1 MSQHPR
7 FYQSLKATLS
17 RINSQSSESS
27 GVASLSF
34 ATPKNLNRVVDIE
47 EDAQSCAEVSCEDP
61 QWEVDKL
68 FQTMRDAIVI
78 TDPQGRYLRANAA
91 AMILFGGTIKE
102 LLGRR
107 LVDFLSPEVDFSQ
120 EWQDWQVQGW
130 ISGETK
136 LRRLDGTELF
146 VDYSATKDFLP
157 GFDLF
162 MLRDITERKRS
173 AAALLASERKYRAV
187 SEQATE
193 GIYWYDADTSLLVE
207 ANPAFCKMIGY
218 TQAEIPQL
226 RIFQFVIDQQE
237 NLRQSLQTIL
247 TKKSCFLGKHNY
259 RRRDGSLLV
268 VEVNATLVLE
278 ENRRLICCVVRDTEN
293 LSQQNP
299 WYAVIENMPMMM
311 NALDDNLNFIAWN
324 KECERVTG
332 YSAAEVIN
340 NPGAIKLFYPDPQYR
355 QTMLETWQETGNSFR
370 DWQLDITCKD
380 GTVKTIAWSN
390 LSEQFPVVGWAT
402 WAVGLDVTA
411 YKHSAKLLSESQ
423 RRFHSLMENLPC
435 AAYRCDYYPPGT
447 MWFIS
452 KYIEEISGYPASDF
466 LQDRERT
473 FSSII
478 HPEDQPGAAIRLIGK
493 TETEYSNEY
502 RIITANAQIKWV
514 QERGSAVCDEEGNL
528 FALEGVIYDIT
539 DRREMELAL
548 GSSLDRFS
556 LIAQSAFDGIWD
568 VALPPH
574 AFQDLADTSYLQ
586 LPVYYSPRFR
596 QSLGYSG
603 QEFPN
608 ILDSWFSRVHPED
621 IEPLLQAIQDH
632 LYSKKS
638 LQNIEYRLL
647 TQAGEYRWYRA
658 AGQAIWNEQGQP
670 IRMAG
675 SMRDITER
683 KQIEREV
690 QLQHHRDQLMAAIA
704 QRIRQSLDLEEILET
719 TAAEIKQ
726 FLGVEWVAIYQL
738 STSCQGKCGA
748 AIAAN
753 SAHFPCDDCM
763 AICLAPQI
771 PLAGAS
777 PLENRMEET
786 RHSEILPL
794 ATVKSL
800 LAANDADLVIPIS
813 ILDSQNTAHP
823 SQFNIGSQIGGQIGR
838 QIKSKQEGFT
848 HFWGLIYCHY
858 HQALDTRE
866 TWQREFLQ
874 RLSMQLAI
882 AIQQS
887 QLYAR
892 IKQANQELARLAA
905 IDGLTQVWNRRYF
918 DECLEREWWRCR
930 REQQYLSLILC
941 DVDFFKTYNDTYGHP
956 AGDQVLLQISQ
967 TMSQTTKRSTDLVAR
982 YGGEEF
988 GLILPDTD
996 AQGAA
1001 VVAHQ
1006 IRTAIYNLQ
1015 IPHRAS
1021 PLGFVTISLGVTT
1034 VLPNADRYLTE
1045 LMNTT
1050 DQALYTAKAQGRNRV
1065 FAAG

>member
-7 FYQSLKATLS
+7 FYQSLQAALT
-17 RINSQSSESS
+17 RIESESSQSS
-27 GVASLSF
+27 GFASLSF
-34 ATPKNLNRVVDIE
+34 APSPNLPRVGNGE
-47 EDAQSCAEVSCEDP
+47 ENAQICTADFCEDP

-91 AMILFGGTIKE
+91 ALILFGGTIEE
-102 LLGRR
+102 LLGRS
-107 LVDFLSPEVDFSQ
+107 LEDFLSPEVNFSQ
-120 EWQDWQVQGW
+120 EWQAWQTQGW

-162 MLRDITERKRS
+162 MLRDITESKRS
-173 AAALLASERKYRAV
+173 ATALLASERKYRAV

-207 ANPAFCKMIGY
+207 ANPTFCKMMGY
-218 TQAEIPQL
+218 TPAEIPQL
-226 RIFQFVIDQQE
+226 RIFQFVVDQQE
-237 NLRQSLQTIL
+237 NLRQNLQTIL
-247 TKKSCFLGKHNY
+247 TQKSCFLGKRNY
-259 RRRDGSLLV
+259 RRRDGSLLT

-278 ENRRLICCVVRDTEN
+278 ENRRLICCAVRDAEN

-311 NALDDNLNFIAWN
+311 NALDNNLSFIAWN

-340 NPGAIKLFYPDPQYR
+340 NPGAIELLYPDPQYR
-355 QTMLETWQETGNSFR
+355 QTILENWQETGNSFR

-380 GTVKTIAWSN
+380 GKVKTIAWSN
-390 LSEQFPVVGWAT
+390 LSTQFPVEGWAT
-402 WAVGLDVTA
+402 WAVGLDVTT
-411 YKHSAKLLSESQ
+411 YKLSAKLLSESQ

-435 AAYRCDYYPPGT
+435 AVYRCDYHPPGT

-452 KYIEEISGYPASDF
+452 SYIEEISGYPASDF

-478 HPEDQPGAAIRLIGK
+478 HPEDQPSAALRLISK
-493 TETEYSNEY
+493 TDTEYSNEY
-502 RIITANAQIKWV
+502 RIITADAQIKWV
-514 QERGSAVCDEEGNL
+514 QERGSVVCDEEGNL

-568 VALPPH
+568 VALPPQ
-574 AFQDLADTSYLQ
+574 AFQDLADTNYLQ

-608 ILDSWFSRVHPED
+608 VLQSWFSRVHPED
-621 IEPLLQAIQDH
+621 IERLLQAIQDH
-632 LYSKKS
+632 LYSKKAFH
-638 LQNIEYRLL
+638 NIEYRLL
-647 TQAGEYRWYRA
+647 NQAGEYRWLRA
-658 AGQAIWNEQGQP
+658 SGQAIWNEQGQP

-675 SMRDITER
+675 SMRDISER

-719 TAAEIKQ
+719 TTAEIKQ

-753 SAHFPCDDCM
+753 PAHFPCHDCM
-763 AICLAPQI
+763 AICLAPQL
-771 PLAGAS
+771 PKVGAS
-777 PLENRMEET
+777 VSENRY
-786 RHSEILPL
+786 SEIPPL
-794 ATVKSL
+794 ATVQSL
-800 LAANDADLVIPIS
+800 LAANNLDLVIPIS
-813 ILDSQNTAHP
+813 ILDSQNPPHP
-823 SQFNIGSQIGGQIGR
+823 YAIQSQLSSSP
-838 QIKSKQEGFT
+838 KEDYTK
-848 HFWGLIYCHY
+848 FWGLIYCHY
-858 HQALDTRE
+858 SPSGEPRE

-887 QLYAR
+887 QLFAR

-941 DVDFFKTYNDTYGHP
+941 DVDFFKSYNDTYGHP

-967 TMSQTTKRSTDLVAR
+967 AMSQTIRRSTDLVAR

-996 AQGAA
+996 AHGAA
-1001 VVAHQ
+1001 VVAHH

-1021 PLGFVTISLGVTT
+1021 PLGCVTISLGVAT
-1034 VLPNADRYLTE
+1034 VLPNTERYLTE
-1045 LMNTT
+1045 LMKTT
-1050 DQALYTAKAQGRNRV
+1050 DQALYSAKAQGRNRV
-1065 FAAG
+1065 FSAD